1 MSFQDKGFVGF
12 FVGQHE
18 FTIECYDNN
27 NLFVRAVDDQNR
39 AWYIWLTDQE
49 ISTVPSKDIFTNLVW
64 QEEFNYNG
72 KIDSNKW
79 VYEIRDQW
87 YNQELQATTDRLD
100 NVIVQ
105 DGKLRIIAKREDYNG
120 KSFTSGRIKS
130 NGKFDLRMVVLILG
144 QNCLEKR
151 VLGQLFGFWVQI
163 MMILIGLSV
172 EKLISWSMQEID

>member
-1 MSFQDKGFVGF
+1 MYKRQ
-12 FVGQHE
+12 
-18 FTIECYDNN
+18 
-27 NLFVRAVDDQNR
+27 AVDDQNR

-49 ISTVPSKDIFTNLVW
+49 VSTVPSKDIFTNLVW

-105 DGKLRIIAKREDYNG
+105 DGKLRIIAKRENYNG

-130 NGKFDLRMVVLILG
+130 NG
-144 QNCLEKR
+144 
-151 VLGQLFGFWVQI
+151 
-163 MMILIGLSV
+163 
-172 EKLISWSMQEID
+172 